1 MRVLW
6 DGEGCV
12 FCTPLPSSA
21 LCAEMMRRCT
31 EIDKAREEEVWRL
44 RNRPE
49 RLDTGR

>member
-6 DGEGCV
+6 DGGGCV
-12 FCTPLPSSA
+12 FYAPLTSSA
-21 LCAEMMRRCT
+21 LSAEKMRRCT
-31 EIDKAREEEVWRL
+31 EINKAREAEVWRL